1 MDSGVKARATS
12 IARVAA
18 FVLLNACAGST
29 APPTG
34 RLIYLIAN
42 GTEDGKDLYSSVVQ
56 VIVPSRGGCSGV
68 LAGPNLV
75 LTAAHCL
82 CIPPQGE
89 LRPNA
94 TYAVSHS
101 NRENVVDLKCSKTV
115 EVIAELYGQATAGA
129 RPFTGAIRVQV
140 HEGYAFQ
147 TNGAADIIGSQ
158 MDLAAV
164 YLGEKFE
171 GVRVDGSIL
180 DREVRTGDL
189 LVAVGYGPTE
199 TAPPGTRYFGMA
211 RVLETALPSGQDK
224 LLAFG
229 RAGVP
234 FRDAYALR
242 GDSGGPCFHEDDT
255 GRRWFVGIMSHS
267 REQADDPITFFTSA
281 FRHREWI
288 DRQKLLSE
296 QYARTR

>member
-1 MDSGVKARATS
+1 MDSGVKARATP
-12 IARVAA
+12 IARIAA

-34 RLIYLIAN
+34 RLTYLIAN

-89 LRPNA
+89 LRPNT

-101 NRENVVDLKCSKTV
+101 NRENMVDLKCSKTV

-164 YLGEKFE
+164 YLGKSSKACVWTEASWTARFGRGICSSQWAIRAHGDSAPWHTLLRHGQSPGNRAPE
-171 GVRVDGSIL
+171 
-180 DREVRTGDL
+180 RTGQ
-189 LVAVGYGPTE
+189 TS
-199 TAPPGTRYFGMA
+199 
-211 RVLETALPSGQDK
+211 RVRQ
-224 LLAFG
+224 G
-229 RAGVP
+229 R
-234 FRDAYALR
+234 
-242 GDSGGPCFHEDDT
+242 
-255 GRRWFVGIMSHS
+255 
-267 REQADDPITFFTSA
+267 SA
-281 FRHREWI
+281 I
-288 DRQKLLSE
+288 P
-296 QYARTR
+296 